1 MKLLFVIVLI
11 FVPSQTIAAL
21 EMRDARLLRIAFLH
35 GFESAITM
43 SDEDVKQ
50 CRSDYALAYRKANAL
65 ADRYIA
71 KVRGLN

>member
-50 CRSDYALAYRKANAL
+50 CRRDYAFAYRKANAL
-65 ADRYIA
+65 ANRYVSV
-71 KVRGLN
+71 VRGMN

>member
-35 GFESAITM
+35 GFEAAITM
-43 SDEDVKQ
+43 NDDDIKQ
-50 CRSDYALAYRKANAL
+50 CRGDYAFAYRKANVL
-65 ADRYIA
+65 ANRYVSA
-71 KVRGLN
+71 VRGMN